1 MEARGSGGGKWE
13 QRLSQ
18 NFDNV
23 WNSMLTLTEI
33 STTEGWVDVM
43 YAANLAKY
51 TQAPGLRELLVSAR
65 GRIRA
70 KGAQDMWAT
79 WNEVLLERIREELR
93 EGPDRDAIVLA
104 ERVAMMA
111 AYQAAA
117 RGLPGEHA
125 ERAVTAITRQAAKR
139 ELQPAVL
146 GGGAAASSLSIAG
159 CSLAGAGWVNDE
171 YMIDPLQ
178 PLVNG
183 QPHYMTNSGSG
194 HLYVGAKNG
203 QAKWVVDEQFDANET
218 GGALTL
224 TPPGVP
230 SEALAFPSGVR
241 SWEVYGGAPIELRIT
256 KRGAA

>member
-1 MEARGSGGGKWE
+1 MGGSCFEQLGDAPSPGDRELPELDNFFPVSLFPVQSQPASSSESNALNPAAGPGSGGALFELDGPWPTAEHYFQAAKHPQDEQLRERIRAAPTCTGPGGCFQLGNQGGALRPDWE
-13 QRLSQ
+13 
-18 NFDNV
+18 V
-23 WNSMLTLTEI
+23 VK
-33 STTEGWVDVM
+33 VDVM

-146 GGGAAASSLSIAG
+146 GGPAAAA
-159 CSLAGAGWVNDE
+159 
-171 YMIDPLQ
+171 
-178 PLVNG
+178 
-183 QPHYMTNSGSG
+183 H
-194 HLYVGAKNG
+194 
-203 QAKWVVDEQFDANET
+203 
-218 GGALTL
+218 
-224 TPPGVP
+224 
-230 SEALAFPSGVR
+230 
-241 SWEVYGGAPIELRIT
+241 
-256 KRGAA
+256 